1 MNKYYSQCFQKI
13 IDNIWI
19 FFFEWGVYWEKDK
32 EEGEDKERERD
43 ACPLHLMFLFKKK
56 KNIFEVILVS
66 VLRENSEISPLKK
79 WVSGSLTRRPYS
91 LNPSPWRHIQAL
103 PALTKASEIWEQ
115 PPQTCN
121 DHPWHPPSLEPLP
134 CLHPGEIPEAHQVSP
149 KAWTCLQL
157 EKEPKPKAPPVP
169 IEAEGTPKA

>member
-1 MNKYYSQCFQKI
+1 MDF
-13 IDNIWI
+13 

-43 ACPLHLMFLFKKK
+43 ACPLHLMFLFSKKT
-56 KNIFEVILVS
+56 S
-66 VLRENSEISPLKK
+66 LKSFLFQFYVK
-79 WVSGSLTRRPYS
+79 IVKFHPWRSVSGSLTRRPYS

-121 DHPWHPPSLEPLP
+121 DHPWHLPSLEPLP

-157 EKEPKPKAPPVP
+157 EKEPKLKAPPVP